1 VEKKSQWVQIAIF
14 LGFISLFFILNLFIP
29 DKEFSEQENRYLQQ
43 KPAFTFSALVSGQY
57 TSDFERYTSDQF
69 TFRDQ
74 WTSLKARFELLLGK
88 MENNGVYLCGDETL
102 IKGFTAPDNATL
114 DSNMAALNTLA
125 ANAGVPV
132 YFGLIPDKSEID
144 AGLLPKNA
152 PNDSEAAV
160 ISYCYAQSDAK
171 TVDILS
177 PLSAHADEYIFYRTD
192 HHWTSRGAY
201 YGYSALM
208 DAMGLGHRAL
218 SDYDA
223 KTVSGSFYGTIY
235 SSSGF
240 AWVAPDSIDIF
251 VQPPEELSVTNYPEG
266 DPVSGTLYD
275 ADFLNKKDK
284 YSFFLGGN
292 TPLLTIETG
301 VKDAPSL
308 LIIRDSYADSLV
320 PFLLDDFS
328 EIHLIDLRYYRAGL
342 SDYIRDNAIDEVLVL
357 YSIPDFCTDGNI
369 YQLAR

>member
-1 VEKKSQWVQIAIF
+1 MEKKSQGVQIAIF
-14 LGFISLFFILNLFIP
+14 LGFIALFFILNLTVP

-43 KPAFTFSALVSGQY
+43 RPAFTFSALVSGKY
-57 TSDFERYTSDQF
+57 MSDFELYTSDQF
-69 TFRDQ
+69 TFRDR
-74 WTSLKARFELLLGK
+74 WTSLKARCELLLGK
-88 MENNGVYLCGDETL
+88 KENNGVYLCRDEML
-102 IKGFTAPDNATL
+102 VKGFTAPDGATL
-114 DSNMAALNTLA
+114 DANMTALNTLA

-132 YFGLIPDKSEID
+132 YFALIPDKSGID
-144 AGLLPKNA
+144 AGLLPRNA

-160 ISYCYAQSDAK
+160 INYCYAKSEAE

-208 DAMGLGHRAL
+208 DAMGHSHKAL

-223 KTVSGSFYGTIY
+223 ETVSDQFYGTLY
-235 SSSGF
+235 SASAFS
-240 AWVAPDSIDIF
+240 WVAPDSIDIY
-251 VQPPEELSVTNYPEG
+251 VKPTEDLSITNYPEG
-266 DPVSGTLYD
+266 EPVTGALYD
-275 ADFLNKKDK
+275 YDFLDKKDK

-292 TPLLTIETG
+292 TPLQTIETG
-301 VKDAPSL
+301 VRGAPSL

-320 PFLLDDFS
+320 PFLLDSFS

-342 SDYIRDNAIDEVLVL
+342 SDYIRDNNIDEVLVL
-357 YSIPDFCTDGNI
+357 YGITDFCTDSNI
-369 YQLAR
+369 FLLGR